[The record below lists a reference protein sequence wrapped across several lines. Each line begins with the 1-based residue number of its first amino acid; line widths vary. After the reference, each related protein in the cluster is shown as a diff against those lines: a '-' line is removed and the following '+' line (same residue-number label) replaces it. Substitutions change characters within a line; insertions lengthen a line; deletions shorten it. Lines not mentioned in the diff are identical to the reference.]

1 MQLKSGAEFYFK
13 TIDPT
18 SLNKQGND
26 RGDQYRTGIYYTDDA
41 DESFVK
47 YKVQE
52 LAKGYNRA
60 VLVEILPLKNF
71 YKAEDYHQDY
81 LDKNPSG
88 YCHIEPGLLNWL
100 KMLTLFQ
107 KKLLI
112 KNQLYEYKPI
122 NNLSFVLLIFFAEVK
137 AKVNCNLFRY

>member
-1 MQLKSGAEFYFK
+1 MSVHIGFIILKNDLQLKSGAEFYFK

-100 KMLTLFQ
+100 K
-107 KKLLI
+107 
-112 KNQLYEYKPI
+112 
-122 NNLSFVLLIFFAEVK
+122 
-137 AKVNCNLFRY
+137 C